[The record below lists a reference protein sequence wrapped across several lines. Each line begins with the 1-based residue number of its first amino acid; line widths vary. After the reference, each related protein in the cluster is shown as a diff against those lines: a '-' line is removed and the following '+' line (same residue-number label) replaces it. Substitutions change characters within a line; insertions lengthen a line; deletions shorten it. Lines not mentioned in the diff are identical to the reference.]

1 VLRVYWGTLGKLT
14 SAPCPGVP
22 QNLPGHCRP
31 RFADYVADMNQVAQG
46 IVVNDAL
53 SPSVINANKRTF
65 VEQFVNRAE
74 FKSAYPDAMSNQ
86 AFVDK
91 LFATT
96 GISPSTADREAL
108 INGLNSGETRESVV
122 FKVVDGTQTVADGA
136 LVFQTTYGKAF
147 YDQEFDAAFVFM
159 QYIGYLRRN
168 PDQDGF
174 NHWFGKLKQFGN
186 WVDAQL
192 VLAFIISPEYRSRF
206 VQ

>member
-1 VLRVYWGTLGKLT
+1 
-14 SAPCPGVP
+14 
-22 QNLPGHCRP
+22 
-31 RFADYVADMNQVAQG
+31 MNQVTQG

-65 VEQFVNRAE
+65 VDQFVNRAE

-108 INGLNSGETRESVV
+108 INGLNSGETRASVV